1 VPPTAPEL
9 AMTEAM
15 KAISPSFTALR
26 AAADEA
32 KADVVAEQTAKL
44 QPAFLRAETIWD
56 DLGQSSASQ
65 WARDAQDQV
74 AAIRLAATAGNWDT
88 AKYAA
93 TRLNQ
98 LCANCHNTFR
108 DRQDD
113 GSFRFKSGSF

>member
-1 VPPTAPEL
+1 VRILPY
-9 AMTEAM
+9 
-15 KAISPSFTALR
+15 
-26 AAADEA
+26 
-32 KADVVAEQTAKL
+32 VV
-44 QPAFLRAETIWD
+44 QPADPDDFHLRQHAACH

-65 WARDAQDQV
+65 WARDVQDPV
-74 AAIRLAATAGNWDT
+74 AAIRHAATTGNWDT

-98 LCANCHNTFR
+98 LCTNCHNAFR